1 MVGGVTM
8 RSHLFDGRRMKTVV
22 LLGCAWVLFGVLIG
36 CATTRGYDELLATFN
51 GKPLAS
57 LIQAWGAPQASYQF
71 PDGRYIVEY
80 AKQQTGAIVQQH
92 YGVVTAMPITPSCL
106 TWFTISQ
113 QHIVESSAYEG
124 NACVK

>member
-1 MVGGVTM
+1 MGGEWTAMGDPQM
-8 RSHLFDGRRMKTVV
+8 RKTVV
-22 LLGCAWVLFGVLIG
+22 LLGCAVMSGILIG
-36 CATTRGYDELLATFN
+36 CATARGYDEMLATFN

-106 TWFTISQ
+106 TWFTINQ